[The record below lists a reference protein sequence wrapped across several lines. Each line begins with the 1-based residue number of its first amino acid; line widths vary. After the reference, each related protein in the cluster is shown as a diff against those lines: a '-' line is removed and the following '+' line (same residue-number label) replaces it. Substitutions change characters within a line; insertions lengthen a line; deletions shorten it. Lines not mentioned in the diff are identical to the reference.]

1 MHIESELA
9 RISKKLLTPTL
20 TATLLTAC
28 RQELEETSQE
38 YIQLDYQAGKHALSK
53 LLTEAQQGSWRRPR
67 GSPDSVWSTFSSS
80 ATPGDSLLFPSILWA
95 APR

>member
-38 YIQLDYQAGKHALSK
+38 YIQLDYQAGKHAPI
-53 LLTEAQQGSWRRPR
+53 EIGRAH
-67 GSPDSVWSTFSSS
+67 V
-80 ATPGDSLLFPSILWA
+80 
-95 APR
+95 